1 MWIRWIRIRNTGK
14 NETTVET
21 NAIKKLTA
29 AHIIHTSLIHSGL
42 GDVVR
47 QDAGERANTVDA
59 GHIHDVS
66 SGLGQMGHSQHRQMV
81 HRSHI
86 RVHHPVVLV
95 QTGGLYGAHLQD
107 AGVVH
112 QHVQPMEVF
121 QGLPQHGAAVA
132 LLAHV
137 ADN

>member
-1 MWIRWIRIRNTGK
+1 MPIRNNGTK
-14 NETTVET
+14 LETKAIT
-21 NAIKKLTA
+21 NLTST
-29 AHIIHTSLIHSGL
+29 HVNHTSLIHSGL

-47 QDAGERANTVDA
+47 QNPGEGANTVDA
-59 GHIHDVS
+59 GHIDDVS
-66 SGLGQMGHSQHRQMV
+66 SGLRQMGHCQHRQV
-81 HRSHI
+81 VDRPHVC
-86 RVHHPVVLV
+86 VHHPVVLV